1 MRLDPLRVAL
11 QGLVYPSANESA
23 SICNAT
29 PGQSGGIIFNTG
41 NISTQKQYRYRYK
54 QIEKLEELKDELS
67 ENIKDIAGDPVKCN
81 NSLVSRSN
89 KKVIA
94 GVKYEN
100 SYQKSYLDLIME
112 LKNARED
119 EQIAHFITLIF

>member
-11 QGLVYPSANESA
+11 QGLVYPSDNEA
-23 SICNAT
+23 ALICNAL

-54 QIEKLEELKDELS
+54 QIEKLEELKDELI
-67 ENIKDIAGDPVKCN
+67 EKIKDIADDPVKCN

-112 LKNARED
+112 LKNTKED
-119 EQIAHFITLIF
+119 EQIAHFITLIL